1 MRTTLNTQLLTRA
14 LVRWEDVLCSEKNWF
29 VSYFFFICFVPACSF
44 RISWLCCWRRRETN
58 QFFFPRVYLTMG
70 VSPIVPVLSEC
81 RSQAL
86 STGLPVTTAP
96 IMPHRLPVCT
106 QNSELDTVTG
116 GRRRRQCKFKDSL
129 GVCVCV
135 DFCGEGSSAFG
146 LIGDA
151 LLVRFGGP
159 YSGPYL
165 ASYRAR
171 MVLQRP
177 QSFRSSATCCRSAAF
192 SRSRKEART
201 VIWFS
206 FSRRAS
212 RERFAATLFFFL
224 LDQYFSS
231 WVRGIQTELIWQ
243 EGSGRAGRNHRRL

>member
-1 MRTTLNTQLLTRA
+1 MYLPA
-14 LVRWEDVLCSEKNWF
+14 LF
-29 VSYFFFICFVPACSF
+29 SYFLTLLLPSAETDRFFSPVCVWPWECPQSSPSSLSVGA
-44 RISWLCCWRRRETN
+44 RR
-58 QFFFPRVYLTMG
+58 
-70 VSPIVPVLSEC
+70 SP
-81 RSQAL
+81 QAFL
-86 STGLPVTTAP
+86 WPPLP

-116 GRRRRQCKFKDSL
+116 GRRRQQCKFKDSL

-151 LLVRFGGP
+151 LLVWFGGL

-171 MVLQRP
+171 MFLQRP

-231 WVRGIQTELIWQ
+231 WARGI
-243 EGSGRAGRNHRRL
+243 